1 MGKYDDFDLDLKKV
15 MSNNT
20 ASEAESVVS
29 ILQTLATECFTFDGY
44 NVGYR
49 VKGIEDAIKKLFD
62 MLSFIKPDAKFYKLL
77 MLD

>member
-29 ILQTLATECFTFDGY
+29 ILRLCETFS
-44 NVGYR
+44 
-49 VKGIEDAIKKLFD
+49 VKVL
-62 MLSFIKPDAKFYKLL
+62 
-77 MLD
+77 

>member
-29 ILQTLATECFTFDGY
+29 ILQTLATECFA
-44 NVGYR
+44 
-49 VKGIEDAIKKLFD
+49 GID
-62 MLSFIKPDAKFYKLL
+62 
-77 MLD
+77 

>member
-29 ILQTLATECFTFDGY
+29 ILQTLATECFTFDGS
-44 NVGYR
+44 NTCNCPSR
-49 VKGIEDAIKKLFD
+49 ITWKR
-62 MLSFIKPDAKFYKLL
+62 
-77 MLD
+77 

>member
-29 ILQTLATECFTFDGY
+29 ILQTLATECFTFDGS
-44 NVGYR
+44 NTCIVLQQI
-49 VKGIEDAIKKLFD
+49 VLHE
-62 MLSFIKPDAKFYKLL
+62 MLV
-77 MLD
+77 